1 MIGEI
6 LDQGKARMEEVIVR
20 TKKAFASV
28 RTGRAN
34 PALLDRIVV
43 NYYGTPTPLNQMA
56 SVTVPEPRM
65 LVITPWD
72 KSAMKDIE
80 KAILTSDLGL
90 VPNNDGS
97 VIRLAIP
104 PLTEERRKELVR
116 LVRKDA
122 EDHRVAVRNIRR
134 DLNEAA
140 KKLEKDGDISEDEL
154 RRAQEE
160 IQKLT
165 DRSLS
170 RSMSFSRRKRRRL
183 WRFEQAA
190 GIRRVGISDRL
201 SPGTGGRAPQ
211 GRKRGL

>member
-1 MIGEI
+1 MIGQI
-6 LDQGKARMEEVIVR
+6 MDDGKARMEEVIVR

-34 PALLDRIVV
+34 PALLDRIMVS
-43 NYYGTPTPLNQMA
+43 YYGTPTPLNQMA
-56 SVTVPEPRM
+56 SVSVPEPRM

-72 KSAMKDIE
+72 KSSIKDIE

-140 KKLEKDGDISEDEL
+140 KKLEKDGEISEDDL
-154 RRAQEE
+154 RRAQDD

-165 DRSLS
+165 DR
-170 RSMSFSRRKRRRL
+170 FI
-183 WRFEQAA
+183 EQIDELLKAKEKE
-190 GIRRVGISDRL
+190 IMEV
-201 SPGTGGRAPQ
+201 
-211 GRKRGL
+211 

>member
-6 LDQGKARMEEVIVR
+6 LDDGKARMEEVIVR

-34 PALLDRIVV
+34 PALLDRIMVS
-43 NYYGTPTPLNQMA
+43 YYGTPTPLNQMA
-56 SVTVPEPRM
+56 SVSVPEPRM

-72 KSAMKDIE
+72 KSSIKDIE

-140 KKLEKDGDISEDEL
+140 KKLEKDGEISEDDL
-154 RRAQEE
+154 RRAQDD

-165 DRSLS
+165 DR
-170 RSMSFSRRKRRRL
+170 FI
-183 WRFEQAA
+183 EQIDELLKAKEKE
-190 GIRRVGISDRL
+190 IMEV
-201 SPGTGGRAPQ
+201 
-211 GRKRGL
+211 

>member
-154 RRAQEE
+154 RRAQEK

-165 DRSLS
+165 DR
-170 RSMSFSRRKRRRL
+170 FI
-183 WRFEQAA
+183 EQIDELLKAKEKE
-190 GIRRVGISDRL
+190 IMEV
-201 SPGTGGRAPQ
+201 
-211 GRKRGL
+211 

>member
-154 RRAQEE
+154 RRAQQE

-165 DRSLS
+165 DR
-170 RSMSFSRRKRRRL
+170 FI
-183 WRFEQAA
+183 EQIDELLKAKEKE
-190 GIRRVGISDRL
+190 IMEV
-201 SPGTGGRAPQ
+201 
-211 GRKRGL
+211 

>member
-1 MIGEI
+1 MIGQ
-6 LDQGKARMEEVIVR
+6 LMDDGKARMEEVIAR

-34 PALLDRIVV
+34 PALLERIVV
-43 NYYGTPTPLNQMA
+43 SYYGTPTPLTQMA

-72 KSAMKDIE
+72 KSSIKDIE
-80 KAILTSDLGL
+80 KAILASDLGL
-90 VPNNDGS
+90 VPSNDGT

-104 PLTEERRKELVR
+104 PLTEERRKDLVK

-134 DLNEAA
+134 DLNEIA
-140 KKLEKDGDISEDEL
+140 KKMEKDGEISEDEL
-154 RRAQEE
+154 RRAQDE

-165 DRSLS
+165 DRYIEEIDQLLKVKEKEI
-170 RSMSFSRRKRRRL
+170 M
-183 WRFEQAA
+183 E
-190 GIRRVGISDRL
+190 V
-201 SPGTGGRAPQ
+201 
-211 GRKRGL
+211 

>member
-80 KAILTSDLGL
+80 KAILTSDLWL

-97 VIRLAIP
+97 VIRLAMP

-165 DRSLS
+165 DR
-170 RSMSFSRRKRRRL
+170 FI
-183 WRFEQAA
+183 EQIDELLKAKEKE
-190 GIRRVGISDRL
+190 IMEV
-201 SPGTGGRAPQ
+201 
-211 GRKRGL
+211 

>member
-1 MIGEI
+1 MIGQI
-6 LDQGKARMEEVIVR
+6 MDDGKARMEEVIVR

-34 PALLDRIVV
+34 PALLDRIMVS
-43 NYYGTPTPLNQMA
+43 YYGTPTPLNQMA
-56 SVTVPEPRM
+56 SVSVPEPRM

-72 KSAMKDIE
+72 KSSIKDIE

-104 PLTEERRKELVR
+104 PLTEERRKDLVR

-122 EDHRVAVRNIRR
+122 EDFRVAVRNIRR
-134 DLNEAA
+134 DLNETA
-140 KKLEKDGDISEDEL
+140 KKLEKDGDISEDDL
-154 RRAQEE
+154 RRAQDE

-165 DRSLS
+165 DRYI
-170 RSMSFSRRKRRRL
+170 
-183 WRFEQAA
+183 EQIDELLKAKEKE
-190 GIRRVGISDRL
+190 IMEV
-201 SPGTGGRAPQ
+201 
-211 GRKRGL
+211 

>member
-165 DRSLS
+165 DR
-170 RSMSFSRRKRRRL
+170 FI
-183 WRFEQAA
+183 EQIDELLKAKEKE
-190 GIRRVGISDRL
+190 IMEV
-201 SPGTGGRAPQ
+201 
-211 GRKRGL
+211 

>member
-1 MIGEI
+1 MIGQLMDE
-6 LDQGKARMEEVIVR
+6 GKARMEEVIAR

-34 PALLDRIVV
+34 PALLERIVV
-43 NYYGTPTPLNQMA
+43 SYYGTPTPLTQMA

-72 KSAMKDIE
+72 KSSIKDIE
-80 KAILTSDLGL
+80 KAILASDLGL
-90 VPNNDGS
+90 VPSNDGT

-104 PLTEERRKELVR
+104 PLTEERRKDLVK

-134 DLNEAA
+134 DLNEIA
-140 KKLEKDGDISEDEL
+140 KKMEKDGEISEDEL
-154 RRAQEE
+154 RRAQDE

-165 DRSLS
+165 NRYIEEIDQLLKVKEKEI
-170 RSMSFSRRKRRRL
+170 M
-183 WRFEQAA
+183 E
-190 GIRRVGISDRL
+190 V
-201 SPGTGGRAPQ
+201 
-211 GRKRGL
+211 